1 MKYLLSIIAFC
12 FISICH
18 SQNLTLE
25 PTNKLIELK
34 KNAVSA
40 SNYELAAKIKKEI
53 ELRNKIDSI
62 SKENEAQLGNAIAAE
77 NYKQAALLKSKKE
90 QLTTFNEI
98 PNKLKKALEDNDFK
112 RADDLSKER
121 QQLISIL
128 VDGKIPEQQAQ
139 ATNSEKSIP
148 NNTNTAVNS
157 NPKST
162 SKLGIEQKPLE
173 YFCVGFNATM
183 IRFSSTTTG
192 PKTYRYP
199 TMFGLSIS
207 TGTFIKKSEKL
218 KLVVG
223 IDIKGFKAV
232 ANEAT
237 FLYDAGQ
244 KIASYVFSGYQ
255 IGMEYKLGNEKIE
268 FYPGALL
275 DLGITGTQKFMSS
288 GNEVAIYKEQAFKR
302 LNGQITAGIVYKTP
316 KFSIYTKYRLGILNI
331 EGKWNSGNQKT
342 YLSNLEIG
350 AYIPV
355 KAKN

>member
-1 MKYLLSIIAFC
+1 MKYLLSIIAIC

-34 KNAVSA
+34 KNAVTA
-40 SNYELAAKIKKEI
+40 GNYESAAKFKKEI
-53 ELRNKIDSI
+53 DLRNKVDSI
-62 SKENEAQLGNAIAAE
+62 ARTTDHQIKNAVASENYNLASELKKKQELIANFNAIP
-77 NYKQAALLKSKKE
+77 
-90 QLTTFNEI
+90 T
-98 PNKLKKALEDNDFK
+98 KLKKALEDNDFK

-121 QQLISIL
+121 QQLISTL

-148 NNTNTAVNS
+148 NNTNASVNS
-157 NPKST
+157 SPKST
-162 SKLGIEQKPLE
+162 SKLGIQQKPLE

-183 IRFSSTTTG
+183 IRFTSDNTG

-199 TMFGLSIS
+199 TIFGLSIS

-232 ANEAT
+232 SNEAT
-237 FLYDAGQ
+237 ILYDAGQ

-268 FYPGALL
+268 FYPGALF
-275 DLGITGTQKFMSS
+275 DLGISGTQKFMSS
-288 GNEVAIYKEQAFKR
+288 GNEVAIYKEEAYKR
-302 LNGQITAGIVYKTP
+302 LNGQITATIVYKTP
-316 KFSIYTKYRLGILNI
+316 KISLYTKYRHGVLNI
-331 EGKWNSGNQKT
+331 EGKWNTGNQKT